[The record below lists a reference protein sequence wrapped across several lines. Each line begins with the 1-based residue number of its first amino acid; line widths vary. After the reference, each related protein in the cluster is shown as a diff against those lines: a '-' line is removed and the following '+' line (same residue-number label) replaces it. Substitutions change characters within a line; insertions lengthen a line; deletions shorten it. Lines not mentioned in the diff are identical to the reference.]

1 MKCPLCGNLIDSTNL
16 NRCVRFPICP
26 GFIDE
31 ETLTIQSIQEYVV
44 FDLETTG
51 FNKKE
56 DRIIEIGAIK
66 VKNGRVVDRFSA
78 LCAPI
83 KGGKPRYISA
93 KITEGTGIKNVD
105 LLNQIPE
112 SEAVKNF
119 MCWLGESKI
128 SVAHNGLKF
137 DIPFLKEACKRSNVE
152 FKFTHILDTMLLS
165 KALNYVNNG
174 NIPNNKQETLARYFG
189 VDYQAHRAVNDC
201 EALLKIFDKLKND
214 AKNINFSLKKI

>member
-1 MKCPLCGNLIDSTNL
+1 MKCRICGSPIDNTNL

-31 ETLTIQSIQEYVV
+31 ITLTVHSIKEYVI

-66 VKNGRVVDRFSA
+66 IKNDRIIDSFSTLCSPIKNG
-78 LCAPI
+78 
-83 KGGKPRYISA
+83 KQMYISA
-93 KITEGTGIKNVD
+93 KITELTGIKNAD
-105 LLNQIPE
+105 LINRIPE
-112 SEAVKNF
+112 NEAVKNF
-119 MCWLGESKI
+119 MNWLGESKI

-189 VDYQAHRAVNDC
+189 IKYGAHRAINDC
-201 EALLKIFDKLKND
+201 EALYQIFRMIKDD
-214 AKNINFSLKKI
+214 AVNINFSLKKI

>member
-66 VKNGRVVDRFSA
+66 VKNGKVVDRFST
-78 LCAPI
+78 LCTPI
-83 KGGKPRYISA
+83 KGGKPMYISA
-93 KITEGTGIKNVD
+93 KITEVTGIKNVD

-119 MCWLGESKI
+119 MFWLGESKI

-189 VDYQAHRAVNDC
+189 IEYQAHRAVNDC

-214 AKNINFSLKKI
+214 AENINFSLKKI

>member
-16 NRCVRFPICP
+16 NRWVRFPICP

-66 VKNGRVVDRFSA
+66 VKNGKVVDRFST

-83 KGGKPRYISA
+83 KAGKQMYISA
-93 KITEGTGIKNVD
+93 KITEVTGIKNVD

-112 SEAVKNF
+112 TETVKNF

-128 SVAHNGLKF
+128 SVAHNGAKF

-189 VDYQAHRAVNDC
+189 IEYQAHRAVNDC

-214 AKNINFSLKKI
+214 AENINFSLKKI

>member
-66 VKNGRVVDRFSA
+66 VKNGKVVDRFST

-83 KGGKPRYISA
+83 KAGKQMYIST
-93 KITEGTGIKNVD
+93 KITEVTGIKNVD

-112 SEAVKNF
+112 SEAVKIF

-128 SVAHNGLKF
+128 SVAHNGAKF

-189 VDYQAHRAVNDC
+189 IEYQAHRAVNDC

-214 AKNINFSLKKI
+214 AENINFSLKKI

>member
-31 ETLTIQSIQEYVV
+31 ETLTIQSIQE
-44 FDLETTG
+44 TTG

-66 VKNGRVVDRFSA
+66 VKNGKVVDRFST

-83 KGGKPRYISA
+83 KAGKQMYISA
-93 KITEGTGIKNVD
+93 KITEVTGIKNVD

-112 SEAVKNF
+112 TEAVKNF

-128 SVAHNGLKF
+128 SVAHNGAKF

-152 FKFTHILDTMLLS
+152 FNHVTI
-165 KALNYVNNG
+165 
-174 NIPNNKQETLARYFG
+174 
-189 VDYQAHRAVNDC
+189 
-201 EALLKIFDKLKND
+201 
-214 AKNINFSLKKI
+214 

>member
-1 MKCPLCGNLIDSTNL
+1 MKCRICGSPIDNTNL

-31 ETLTIQSIQEYVV
+31 ITLTVHSIKEYVV

-66 VKNGRVVDRFSA
+66 IKNDKVIDSFSTLCSPIKNG
-78 LCAPI
+78 
-83 KGGKPRYISA
+83 KQMYISA
-93 KITEGTGIKNVD
+93 KITELTGIKNSD

-119 MCWLGESKI
+119 MNWVGESRVSI
-128 SVAHNGLKF
+128 AHNASKF
-137 DIPFLKEACKRSNVE
+137 DIPFLKEACKRSNVK

-165 KALNYVNNG
+165 KALNYVNKG

-189 VDYQAHRAVNDC
+189 IEYQAHRAINDC

-214 AKNINFSLKKI
+214 AENINFSLKKI